1 MTFNSFGYVITQ
13 SLLSL
18 KRNFWLSA
26 ASILT
31 VMISLTILGYSI
43 FFLVNTENIADTFES
58 QVEIAVFLKD
68 DLTDTQIADL
78 KSQIESIEG
87 IATVTL
93 TTKDQAILEFQ
104 ETMDSDSL
112 LEDLGGV
119 NPFPNKITITTTEA
133 GLVEAVAAEV
143 NGFDGIDKV
152 RYGQGFVEKLVKFTQ
167 WLRWIGIGV
176 VVAFACASFLLIV
189 LNIKTNVN
197 SREKEIQIMRLVGA
211 SKSFVRWP
219 FLIEGILIGMIG
231 AMLAI
236 TLVGV
241 TYTGLLNYIIT
252 SLTFLPVVSSQQFI
266 LTVLLIMFFG
276 GIAMGFLA
284 SAFSVRKFLNI

>member
-1 MTFNSFGYVITQ
+1 MAFNAIGYVIKQ

-58 QVEIAVFLKD
+58 QVEIAVFLND
-68 DLTDTQIADL
+68 DLTDSQITDL
-78 KSQIESIEG
+78 KSQIQSIDG
-87 IATVTL
+87 VATATL
-93 TTKDQAILEFQ
+93 TTKEQAIVDFQ

-119 NPFPNKITITTTEA
+119 NPFPNKITITTTDA
-133 GLVEAVAAEV
+133 SLVEGVAAQV
-143 NGFDGIDKV
+143 GGLTGIDRV
-152 RYGQGFVEKLVKFTQ
+152 RYGQGFVEKLVVFTT
-167 WLRWIGIGV
+167 WLRWVGIGV

-219 FLIEGILIGMIG
+219 FLIEGVFIGMIG
-231 AMLAI
+231 GVMAVA
-236 TLVGV
+236 LVGS
-241 TYTGLLNYIIT
+241 TYTWLLNYVIS

-266 LTVLLIMFFG
+266 LSVLLIMFLG
-276 GIAMGFLA
+276 GIVMGFLA